1 MDAAT
6 KGIAFG
12 FCLLVM
18 MLLDCEDRDRERERE
33 RERAI
38 AKGLLLSSCRGRS
51 FGRSSFQ
58 VLCTGGIV
66 VVVVVVI
73 VVGRVVAKNVS
84 EMHYGDGEKIR
95 VKLSPFS

>member
-1 MDAAT
+1 
-6 KGIAFG
+6 
-12 FCLLVM
+12 V
-18 MLLDCEDRDRERERE
+18 RE
-33 RERAI
+33 RERAM

-66 VVVVVVI
+66 VVVVI
-73 VVGRVVAKNVS
+73 VVGRVVAKNVT

>member
-1 MDAAT
+1 VR
-6 KGIAFG
+6 IA
-12 FCLLVM
+12 
-18 MLLDCEDRDRERERE
+18 RDRE

-51 FGRSSFQ
+51 FGRSYFQ
-58 VLCTGGIV
+58 VLCNGGIV
-66 VVVVVVI
+66 VVLVLV

-95 VKLSPFS
+95 VKLSLFS